1 MSFARKL
8 IFAKEQHLTSQESN
22 EEWERNSTDNYNFKC
37 DNQLYIF
44 ITVKYTSVRVKVTWI
59 LSHCSQLLTVRHL
72 WQVVG
77 LKQVKERSW
86 QKRSP
91 AITWILGSQHS
102 DWTKLFQLVFQC
114 NSFLMNLLSYIK
126 QRKEEKSKWVISWVH
141 P

>member
-22 EEWERNSTDNYNFKC
+22 EEWERNSTDNYNFEC